1 MPAEGWGSKVARET
15 KHATLTWQQDLRFAG
30 GAPEGP
36 TIIIDGDNVA
46 GPGPMLALLLAAA
59 SCSGSDVV
67 VILQKM
73 RVKLRE
79 LRIQA
84 EGTRREQDPRRY
96 IAIHLDYRIAGDGL
110 DEAKARR
117 AIGLSLE
124 KYCSVVHT
132 LAPDVAIT
140 YALSLA

>member
-1 MPAEGWGSKVARET
+1 MAQET
-15 KHATLTWQQDLRFAG
+15 KHATLTWQQDLKFTG

-73 RVKLRE
+73 RVTLRE

-132 LAPDVAIT
+132 LAPDIAIT